1 MDENESWYLQE
12 NIKKFGSSDSDPANE
27 EFKESN
33 KKHGMHICVCVFNG
47 TIMCIYI
54 HTL

>member
-1 MDENESWYLQE
+1 MDENESWYLEE
-12 NIKKFGSSDSDPANE
+12 NLKKFGSSDSDPANE
-27 EFKESN
+27 EFQESN
-33 KKHGMHICVCVFNG
+33 KMHGMHMCLFNH